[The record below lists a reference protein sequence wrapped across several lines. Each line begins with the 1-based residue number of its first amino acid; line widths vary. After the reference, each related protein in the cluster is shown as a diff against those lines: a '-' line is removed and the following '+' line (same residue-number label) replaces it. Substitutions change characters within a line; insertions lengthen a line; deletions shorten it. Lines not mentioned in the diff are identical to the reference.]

1 MVAAQRLK
9 ELRLK
14 HDYTQEYLAVTLDIS
29 QKSYSNLEKGDKR
42 ITLQLVSKIAACY
55 EMEVT
60 ELVVKLVSVNSSFI
74 DQIKKDQP
82 DKSEMEVHY
91 GINDSLQMQ
100 LIKSLNARIEDLNR
114 IIKLKDDQ
122 IASLQHSDI

>member
-42 ITLQLVSKIAACY
+42 ITLQLISKIAACY
-55 EMEVT
+55 EIEVT
-60 ELVVKLVSVNSSFI
+60 ELVGRLVSVNSNFI
-74 DQIKKDQP
+74 DEIKKDQP
-82 DKSEMEVHY
+82 DKSEMEIHY
-91 GINDSLQMQ
+91 GINEPLQME
-100 LIKSLNARIEDLNR
+100 LIKALNARIEDLNR
-114 IIKLKDDQ
+114 IIKLKDERIQ
-122 IASLQHSDI
+122 LAERKAL